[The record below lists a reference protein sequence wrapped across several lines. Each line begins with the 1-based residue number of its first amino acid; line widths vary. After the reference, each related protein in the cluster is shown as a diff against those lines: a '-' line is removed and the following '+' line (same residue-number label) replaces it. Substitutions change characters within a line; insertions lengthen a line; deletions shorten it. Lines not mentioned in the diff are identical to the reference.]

1 MTESL
6 MKTYGR
12 MDVAFTKGEGA
23 WLIDEDGNR
32 YLDALAG
39 LGVTAL
45 GHSDAEVTKTISE
58 QASQLMHTS
67 NIYRI
72 PAQEQL
78 ADLLASITGMDN
90 MFFGNSGAEA
100 NECAIKISRLHG
112 TQNGI
117 SQPTIIVAD
126 ASFHGRTMATLT
138 ASGSR
143 KVHAGFEP
151 LVNGFVR
158 APFNDVEAI
167 ENIAKNNS
175 SIVAVMVEPIQGE
188 GGIQIPDAGYLQAL
202 RKICDDN
209 NWFLILDEVQTGNGR
224 TGTYFNYQQSG
235 IVPDLLTTAKGLAN
249 GIPIGV
255 CLAKG
260 KAAKVF
266 VPGNHGSTFGGN
278 PFACSVALT
287 VVKQIQERKLP
298 ERAAELGKRI
308 QDRFRTKLAGLNCV
322 KDIRGTGLMIG
333 VELDAPCPELTAK
346 AKDKGLLIN
355 VTSGNVIRLLPPLVI
370 SDEEAD
376 QIVDIVC
383 ELIEEI

>member
-6 MKTYGR
+6 MTTYGR

-23 WLIDEDGNR
+23 WLIDDEGNR

-45 GHSDAEVTKTISE
+45 GHSDAAVTETISH

-78 ADLLASITGMDN
+78 ADLLVSITGMDN

-100 NECAIKISRLHG
+100 NECAIKISRLFG

-202 RKICDDN
+202 RRICDEN

-224 TGTYFNYQQSG
+224 TGTYFNYQQAG

-260 KAAKVF
+260 KAAEVF

-287 VVKQIQERKLP
+287 VVNQIVDRKLP
-298 ERAAELGKRI
+298 ERAAELGDRI

-333 VELDAPCPELTAK
+333 VELDAPCPELTKK
-346 AKDKGLLIN
+346 AKEKGLLIN

-370 SDEEAD
+370 SNEEAD

>member
-23 WLIDEDGNR
+23 WLIDEAGNR
-32 YLDALAG
+32 YLDGLAG

-45 GHSDAEVTKTISE
+45 GHADPVVTEAISQ

-72 PAQEQL
+72 PAQEEL
-78 ADLLASITGMDN
+78 ADLLISITGMDN

-112 TQNGI
+112 KQNGI
-117 SQPTIIVAD
+117 NQPTIIVAD

-143 KVHAGFEP
+143 KVQAGFEP
-151 LVNGFVR
+151 LLNGFVR

-167 ENIAKNNS
+167 ENIARNNS

-188 GGIQIPDAGYLQAL
+188 GGIQIPDAGYLQTL
-202 RKICDDN
+202 RRICDEN

-224 TGTYFNYQQSG
+224 TGTYFNYQQAG

-260 KAAKVF
+260 KAAEVF

-278 PFACSVALT
+278 PFACSVAVT
-287 VVKQIQERKLP
+287 VVNEILSRNLP
-298 ERAAELGKRI
+298 DRAAALGERI
-308 QDRFRTKLAGLNCV
+308 KDRFRNKLAGLNCV
-322 KDIRGTGLMIG
+322 KDIRGTGLMLG
-333 VELDAPCPELTAK
+333 VELDAPCPELSRK

-355 VTSGNVIRLLPPLVI
+355 VTSDSVIRMLPPLI
-370 SDEEAD
+370 FSDEEAD
-376 QIVDIVC
+376 LMVDIVC
-383 ELIEEI
+383 ELIEQI

>member
-1 MTESL
+1 
-6 MKTYGR
+6 
-12 MDVAFTKGEGA
+12 
-23 WLIDEDGNR
+23 
-32 YLDALAG
+32 
-39 LGVTAL
+39 
-45 GHSDAEVTKTISE
+45 
-58 QASQLMHTS
+58 
-67 NIYRI
+67 
-72 PAQEQL
+72 
-78 ADLLASITGMDN
+78 
-90 MFFGNSGAEA
+90 
-100 NECAIKISRLHG
+100 
-112 TQNGI
+112 
-117 SQPTIIVAD
+117 
-126 ASFHGRTMATLT
+126 
-138 ASGSR
+138 
-143 KVHAGFEP
+143 
-151 LVNGFVR
+151 
-158 APFNDVEAI
+158 
-167 ENIAKNNS
+167 
-175 SIVAVMVEPIQGE
+175 
-188 GGIQIPDAGYLQAL
+188 L

-308 QDRFRTKLAGLNCV
+308 QDRFRAKLAGLNCV

-346 AKDKGLLIN
+346 AKGKGLLIN

>member
-1 MTESL
+1 MTDSL

-23 WLIDEDGNR
+23 WLIDEDGKR
-32 YLDALAG
+32 YLDGLAG

-45 GHSDAEVTKTISE
+45 GHSDPVVTETISQ

-78 ADLLASITGMDN
+78 ADLLKSITGMDN

-112 TQNGI
+112 KQNGI
-117 SQPTIIVAD
+117 NQPTIIVAD

-143 KVHAGFEP
+143 KVQAGFEP
-151 LVNGFVR
+151 LLNGFVR
-158 APFNDVEAI
+158 APFDDVEAI

-175 SIVAVMVEPIQGE
+175 SIVAIMVEPIQGE
-188 GGIQIPDAGYLQAL
+188 GGIQVPDANYLKTL

-209 NWFLILDEVQTGNGR
+209 DWFLILDEVQTGNGR
-224 TGTYFNYQQSG
+224 TGTYFNYQQAG

-260 KAAKVF
+260 KAAEVF

-287 VVKQIQERKLP
+287 VVNEIQSRKLP
-298 ERAAELGKRI
+298 ERAKELGDHI
-308 QDRFRTKLAGLNCV
+308 QDRFRSKLEGLNCV

-333 VELDAPCPELTAK
+333 VELDAPCPELSK
-346 AKDKGLLIN
+346 QAKDKGLLIN
-355 VTSGNVIRLLPPLVI
+355 VTSGNVIRMLPPLI
-370 SDEEAD
+370 MSNEEAD
-376 QIVDIVC
+376 QMVDIVC
-383 ELIEEI
+383 ELIEAI

>member
-23 WLIDEDGNR
+23 WLIDEDGKR

-224 TGTYFNYQQSG
+224 TGTYFNYQQFG

-308 QDRFRTKLAGLNCV
+308 QDRFRAKLAGLNCV

-346 AKDKGLLIN
+346 AKGKGLLIN

>member
-1 MTESL
+1 

-23 WLIDEDGNR
+23 WLIDEAGNR
-32 YLDALAG
+32 YLDGLAG

-45 GHSDAEVTKTISE
+45 GHADPVVTEAISQ

-72 PAQEQL
+72 PAQEEL
-78 ADLLASITGMDN
+78 ADLLISITGMDN

-112 TQNGI
+112 KQNGI
-117 SQPTIIVAD
+117 NQPTIIVAD

-143 KVHAGFEP
+143 KVQAGFEP
-151 LVNGFVR
+151 LLNGFVR

-167 ENIAKNNS
+167 ENIARNNS

-188 GGIQIPDAGYLQAL
+188 GGIQIPDAGYLQTL
-202 RKICDDN
+202 RRICDDN

-224 TGTYFNYQQSG
+224 TGTYFNYQQAG

-260 KAAKVF
+260 KAAEVF
-266 VPGNHGSTFGGN
+266 VPGNHGST
-278 PFACSVALT
+278 
-287 VVKQIQERKLP
+287 
-298 ERAAELGKRI
+298 
-308 QDRFRTKLAGLNCV
+308 
-322 KDIRGTGLMIG
+322 
-333 VELDAPCPELTAK
+333 
-346 AKDKGLLIN
+346 
-355 VTSGNVIRLLPPLVI
+355 
-370 SDEEAD
+370 
-376 QIVDIVC
+376 
-383 ELIEEI
+383 

>member
-23 WLIDEDGNR
+23 WLIDEDGKR

-188 GGIQIPDAGYLQAL
+188 GGIQIPNAGYLQAL

-224 TGTYFNYQQSG
+224 TGTYFNYMQSG

-308 QDRFRTKLAGLNCV
+308 QDRFRAKLAGLNCV

-346 AKDKGLLIN
+346 AKNKGLLIN

>member
-6 MKTYGR
+6 MTTYGR

-23 WLIDEDGNR
+23 WLIDDAGNR

-45 GHSDAEVTKTISE
+45 GHSDAAVTETISQ

-78 ADLLASITGMDN
+78 ADLLVSITGMDN

-202 RKICDDN
+202 RKICDEN

-224 TGTYFNYQQSG
+224 TGTYFNYQQAG

-260 KAAKVF
+260 KAAEVF

-287 VVKQIQERKLP
+287 VVKQILDRKLP
-298 ERAAELGKRI
+298 ERAAELGERI
-308 QDRFRTKLAGLNCV
+308 QDRFRTKLARLNCV

-333 VELDAPCPELTAK
+333 VELDAPCPELTKK
-346 AKDKGLLIN
+346 AKEKGLLIN

-370 SDEEAD
+370 SNEEAD